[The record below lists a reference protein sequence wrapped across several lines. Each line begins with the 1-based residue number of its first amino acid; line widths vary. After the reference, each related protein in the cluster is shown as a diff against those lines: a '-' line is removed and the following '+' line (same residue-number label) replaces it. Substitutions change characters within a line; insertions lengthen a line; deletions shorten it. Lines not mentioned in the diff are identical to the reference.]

1 MGIKIKVM
9 TIKKKIKSRFL
20 LALRKAGMLC
30 KQPFKTTR
38 YIKVSKTVFPDGS
51 EVKHQRITS
60 VPENKNDFEAQLH
73 IFTEIKNL
81 VSK

>member
-1 MGIKIKVM
+1 M
-9 TIKKKIKSRFL
+9 TVKKKIKSRFL
-20 LALRKAGMLC
+20 LALRKYGMLC
-30 KQPFKTTR
+30 KKPVETTR
-38 YIKVSKTVFPDGS
+38 YIKVSKTIFPDGS

>member
-1 MGIKIKVM
+1 M

-20 LALRKAGMLC
+20 LALRKYGMLC
-30 KQPFKTTR
+30 KKPGKTTR

-60 VPENKNDFEAQLH
+60 IPENKNDFEAQVH
-73 IFTEIKNL
+73 VFNEIKNS